1 MNIVVLVKT
10 VRFLQAQTGSNPKEN
25 YIGPGDLVDMM
36 NPFDEAALE
45 EALRIKDEQRE
56 TEIAVLSL
64 GGPSAETG
72 LRRSLAMGADRATH
86 ILCDGHEGMD
96 SLATA
101 RALAAALRRE
111 QTPLILCGSEAIDD
125 NAGLVGPYVA
135 ECLNVPH
142 VAHVVKVELSDGT
155 IHVERRLDRGDRALI
170 ECTAPA
176 LLTVERDIN
185 VARMPTMPAMMQAR
199 KVVIETLTLEELTPT
214 DTQLGPAASLT
225 KTTRLSNPKAKRR
238 SEKQLNPTISPAE
251 RMKLMMKGGGAP
263 AKEASSLMEGDAS
276 NVLQAFERV
285 MHSCGVSVRDTP
297 SD

>member
-10 VRFLQAQTGSNPKEN
+10 VRFLRAQTGSNPKEN

-45 EALRIKDEQRE
+45 EALRIKDALPD
-56 TEIAVLSL
+56 TEVTVLSL

-72 LRRSLAMGADRATH
+72 LRRSLAMGADRAAH
-86 ILCDGHEGMD
+86 IFCDDPAGMD
-96 SLATA
+96 SWATA

-111 QTPLILCGSEAIDD
+111 RSPLILCGSEAIDD

-135 ECLNVPH
+135 ECLGVPH
-142 VAHVVKVELSDGT
+142 VAHVVKMALLDGT
-155 IHVERRLDRGDRALI
+155 IRVQRRLDRGDRALI
-170 ECTAPA
+170 ECSAPA

-185 VARMPTMPAMMQAR
+185 VARMSTMLAMMKAR
-199 KVVIETLTLEELTPT
+199 KTAIETLTLDDLSPAESL
-214 DTQLGPAASLT
+214 LGPAASQT
-225 KTTRLSNPKAKRR
+225 KTIRLSNPKAKRR

-276 NVLQAFERV
+276 DVLQALERL
-285 MHSCGVSVRDTP
+285 MRSCGVNVKSAC